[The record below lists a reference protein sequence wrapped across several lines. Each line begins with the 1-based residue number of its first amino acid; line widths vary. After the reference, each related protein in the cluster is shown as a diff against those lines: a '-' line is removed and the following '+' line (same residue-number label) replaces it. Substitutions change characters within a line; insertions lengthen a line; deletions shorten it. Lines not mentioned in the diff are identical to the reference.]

1 MKILALIPARG
12 GSKGIP
18 RKNIK
23 LLNGKPL
30 IQYTLE
36 QAARVGL
43 FTRIAVST
51 EDDEIVEV
59 CASINF
65 PIDYKRPASLAED
78 STPTLPVILNV
89 LAEEKKRG
97 REYDAV
103 CLLQT
108 TSPFRSDEI
117 IKAAVDKMEQEPN
130 LDAVLSMKEVP
141 NHYHPSWV
149 FKQVEGG
156 QIQPYEG
163 EVPTQRQLLNPVYYR
178 DGAVYLTKTNCLL
191 SQESLFGKHTGMVIN
206 NDVSVNL
213 DTMEDWYAAE
223 KLLLK

>member
-1 MKILALIPARG
+1 MNILALIPARG

-51 EDDEIVEV
+51 EDDEIAEV
-59 CASINF
+59 CASIGF
-65 PIDYKRPASLAED
+65 TLDYKRPASLAED
-78 STPTLPVILNV
+78 STPTLPVILHV

-117 IKAAVDKMEQEPN
+117 IKAAVDKMELEPT
-130 LDAVLSMKEVP
+130 LDAIISMKEVP
-141 NHYHPSWV
+141 NHFHPSWV
-149 FKQVEGG
+149 FKQTETG
-156 QIQPYEG
+156 QILPYEN
-163 EVPTQRQLLNPVYYR
+163 EVPTQRQLLKPVYYR
-178 DGAVYLTKTNCLL
+178 DGAVYLTKTDCLIK
-191 SQESLFGKHTGMVIN
+191 QESLFGKHTGMVIN

-223 KLLLK
+223 KLMG